1 MDQSTRCLG
10 LLRRRQF
17 YVPTW
22 RGVVVLALALAL
34 VLAFLVRRVPAFL
47 ACNQPVP
54 AKILVVEGWAPDVAF
69 DFVTDELKRAEYE
82 KVIVTGGPLEFGAPL
97 SEFRTYAE
105 RGAAILLAMGLSS
118 NLVQAVPAPRV
129 MQDRTYTAAV
139 ALRRWMR
146 VNAVPDQSFNLVTV
160 GTHARRS
167 RMLYSIAFSRKV
179 TVGTFAVPSQEFDP
193 HRWYA
198 SSAGFRTVIG
208 ECLAYAYAK
217 LFFYPRDPSLPP
229 PAK

>member
-1 MDQSTRCLG
+1 MDESTRCLG
-10 LLRRRQF
+10 LLRRRQM

-22 RGVVVLALALAL
+22 RGIVVLTLAMAL
-34 VLAFLVRRVPAFL
+34 VLAAVVRVVPGFL

-54 AKILVVEGWAPDVAF
+54 AKILVVEGWAPDFAF
-69 DFVTDELKRAEYE
+69 DFVADELKRASYE
-82 KVIVTGGPLEFGAPL
+82 KVLVTGGPLEFGAPL
-97 SEFRTYAE
+97 AEYRTYAE

-139 ALRRWMR
+139 AVRRWMQ
-146 VNAVPDQSFNLVTV
+146 VNAVPDQAFNLVTV
-160 GTHARRS
+160 GAHARRS
-167 RMLYSIAFSRKV
+167 RLLYNKAFNRQV
-179 TVGTFAVPSQEFDP
+179 PVGTFSVPSPEFDP
-193 HRWYA
+193 NRWYT

-208 ECLAYAYAK
+208 ESLAYAYSR
-217 LFFYPRDPSLPP
+217 LFFHPQDPSLSL